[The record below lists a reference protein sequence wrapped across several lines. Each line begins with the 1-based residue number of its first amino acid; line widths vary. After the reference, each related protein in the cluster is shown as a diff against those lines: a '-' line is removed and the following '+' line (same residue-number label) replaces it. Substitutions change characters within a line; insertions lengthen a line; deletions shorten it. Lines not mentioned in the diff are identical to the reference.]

1 MPGGSFPCIAVSHS
15 DTLSLGISKGIGRK
29 PIGSAHPPHTFGAC
43 KWDAAQSFQG
53 VGAMFRIV
61 KYRNDSGKILMT
73 IETDDQMAADFCR
86 FFGTINKF
94 VDLFN
99 YRIRSAKS
107 FDLYQ
112 KTAPH
117 KMALLKKEFAE
128 QLKRFRCMPG
138 TRIERM
144 RILKEIRV
152 SNGEQVPLDRIEAEI
167 KRAIQHE
174 KEDNLAKIKKLSDSG
189 KSSKEISIHLGI
201 PKSTV
206 VRYLKKL
213 TPPENPP
220 EEDSRPE
227 NVVPLKGA

>member
-1 MPGGSFPCIAVSHS
+1 
-15 DTLSLGISKGIGRK
+15 
-29 PIGSAHPPHTFGAC
+29 
-43 KWDAAQSFQG
+43 
-53 VGAMFRIV
+53 MFKII
-61 KYRNDSGKILMT
+61 KYRNHSGKIQMT

-99 YRIRSAKS
+99 YRVRSAKS

-117 KMALLKKEFAE
+117 KLALLKKEFAE
-128 QLKRFRCMPG
+128 QLERFRNMSG

-152 SNGEQVPLDRIEAEI
+152 SNGDPVSLDRIDAEI
-167 KRAIQHE
+167 RRAKQYE
-174 KEDNLAKIKKLSDSG
+174 KEGNLLKIKSLLDGG
-189 KSSKEISIHLGI
+189 KSLNDIVNTMNL

-206 VRYLKKL
+206 ARLIKQIR
-213 TPPENPP
+213 PPEPPP
-220 EEDSRPE
+220 EEALRSSK
-227 NVVPLKGA
+227 NVLRSEEA